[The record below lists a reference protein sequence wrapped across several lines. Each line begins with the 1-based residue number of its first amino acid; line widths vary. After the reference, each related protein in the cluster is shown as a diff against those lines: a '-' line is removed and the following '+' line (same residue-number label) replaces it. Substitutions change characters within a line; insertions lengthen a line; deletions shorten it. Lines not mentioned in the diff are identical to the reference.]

1 MRGDAMSAADVM
13 VGDLV
18 RECYWRDGV
27 NCATTMLR
35 ALSRSQGIEL
45 HPQVLAAATGMH
57 GAGSYGAQCGLVEGG
72 LMFLGVWG
80 GTAGLGDAEIEE
92 ACNAFARGF
101 EARFGSLSCRVLRP
115 QGFAPGQPPHMCE
128 GLTVE
133 AVSWAVVWVG
143 RLAAGRTGEGAS
155 REGA

>member
-1 MRGDAMSAADVM
+1 MSVGDVM
-13 VGDLV
+13 ARDLV

-35 ALSRSQGIEL
+35 ALSRSQGIGL
-45 HPQVLAAATGMH
+45 HPQVLAAAAGMH
-57 GAGSYGAQCGLVEGG
+57 AAGCYGAQCGLVEGG
-72 LMFLGVWG
+72 LMFLGVLG
-80 GTAGLGDAEIEE
+80 RAGGLGDGEIEE
-92 ACNAFARGF
+92 SCNAFARGF

-133 AVSWAVVWVG
+133 AVSWAVDWVG
-143 RLAAGRTGEGAS
+143 RLAAGRVAS
-155 REGA
+155 GREGA